1 MSGFCFCYSKKA
13 LGKIIIAMKQNCK
26 VEKRI
31 LSVAVIK
38 SFQDTITH
46 CIRYLQSISTIFHQ
60 HRPSWSY
67 QINLINK
74 VTYVR
79 LTAIKIKPKFYLFS
93 IDQS

>member
-38 SFQDTITH
+38 SFQDTFLLTVSGTYKAYQ
-46 CIRYLQSISTIFHQ
+46 RYF
-60 HRPSWSY
+60 
-67 QINLINK
+67 INIVRAGHIKLIW
-74 VTYVR
+74 
-79 LTAIKIKPKFYLFS
+79 LTR
-93 IDQS
+93 